1 MAWTTPRTWVTNEL
15 VTAAMMNTHVRDNLK
30 HYQDTRYVSIPLNS
44 AYYDS
49 TTMSG
54 FLTSATINVA
64 KDDGVGTTNLT
75 TFPYQSIIFPDSGAT
90 GVAFNFHVPP
100 DYGGSPVLKIK
111 VYNAGNSILGDKFG
125 VFVAYIGA
133 IGEGIDLY
141 DPIDKTIES
150 NSGLIGTIAGIVDSG
165 KVFPIPCA
173 ITLTN
178 TGGLVA
184 SGSAGLYL
192 VRTPAAEND
201 TLGQDVGV
209 FDIWFEYSVAT
220 A

>member
-15 VTAAMMNTHVRDNLK
+15 VTAALMNTHVRDNLK

-100 DYGGSPVLKIK
+100 DYGGSPVLKFR
-111 VYNAGNSILGDKFG
+111 VHNAGNSITSPKFG

-133 IGEGIDLY
+133 ITDDVENNYIA
-141 DPIDKTIES
+141 KTIVS
-150 NSGLIGTIAGIVDSG
+150 NSGLLGAISNIGIAA
-165 KVFPIPCA
+165 VFDYPCA

-184 SGSAGLYL
+184 SGTAGLYL

-209 FDIWFEYSVAT
+209 FDIWFEYSPLA

>member
-100 DYGGSPVLKIK
+100 DYGGSPVIK
-111 VYNAGNSILGDKFG
+111 FNAYNAGNTVLVGKTG
-125 VFVAYIGA
+125 KFVAYIGA
-133 IGEGIDLY
+133 V
-141 DPIDKTIES
+141 
-150 NSGLIGTIAGIVDSG
+150 A
-165 KVFPIPCA
+165 F
-173 ITLTN
+173 
-178 TGGLVA
+178 GLVA
-184 SGSAGLYL
+184 DTILPTLGTNSGTLLATTATTALNETYPVVSITCTNAGGLAAGSTAALYL
-192 VRTPAAEND
+192 VRTPADAGD
-201 TLGQDVGV
+201 TVGESIGVMDV
-209 FDIWFEYSVAT
+209 WFEYSPLA

>member
-1 MAWTTPRTWVTNEL
+1 MAWTTPRTWTTNEL
-15 VTAAMMNTHVRDNLK
+15 VTAALMNTHVRDNLK

-90 GVAFNFHVPP
+90 GVAFNFHVPN
-100 DYGGSPVLKIK
+100 DYGGSPVLKFR
-111 VYNAGNSILGDKFG
+111 VHNAGNFILGAKFG

-133 IGEGIDLY
+133 IGEEIDFNT
-141 DPIDKTIES
+141 ITKTIEA
-150 NSGLIGTIAGIVDSG
+150 NSGLIGTLTGVDSG
-165 KVFPIPCA
+165 NVFPFPCA
-173 ITLTN
+173 ITITN

-209 FDIWFEYSVAT
+209 FDIWFEYSPLA